1 MLEAVCARE
10 SRESC
15 QVEGREMRRARD
27 SKPTPSLQHTHTP
40 WEPHRCTRYM
50 QRVANVDN
58 PRVVFLRECALADAR
73 QAQARSKAEGG
84 DEDDFDR
91 EVAVALAHCWAPST
105 ISIRATD
112 F

>member
-1 MLEAVCARE
+1 
-10 SRESC
+10 
-15 QVEGREMRRARD
+15 
-27 SKPTPSLQHTHTP
+27 
-40 WEPHRCTRYM
+40 M
-50 QRVANVDN
+50 QRDANVDN